1 MSSRDYRL
9 YLEDMQ
15 QACEDILQF
24 TRDTHSAQE
33 LENDRRTLLAVIR
46 SLEVLGEASRQ
57 ISRGF
62 KEKHPEIPWR
72 EIGDLRNIIAHEYFG
87 LDLDII
93 WDVIRNQIPGVAE
106 RVNEILKGNV

>member
-1 MSSRDYRL
+1 
-9 YLEDMQ
+9 MQ

-24 TRDTHSAQE
+24 TRDIHSAQE
-33 LENDRRTLLAVIR
+33 LESDRRTLLAVIR